1 MPACLPA
8 CLHTLACL
16 HKHPSPPP
24 PPAPPAPNLPFCLQ
38 VQVQEE
44 LIPRLT
50 GRPGEQ
56 AKLRRAKQVLKQR
69 MAPEVGRLVRWLAGG
84 YAGFDLLPTRL
95 QAHAASVGDA
105 HVWSTGTWARGG
117 AHVPGDW
124 CSLRGEG
131 EWSGQ

>member
-1 MPACLPA
+1 M
-8 CLHTLACL
+8 
-16 HKHPSPPP
+16 PPP
-24 PPAPPAPNLPFCLQ
+24 PPPPAPNLPFCLQ
-38 VQVQEE
+38 VQLQEE

-56 AKLRRAKQVLKQR
+56 AKLRRTKQVLKQR

-105 HVWSTGTWARGG
+105 HIWSTGSWARGG